1 MTVELKVFIDK
12 IKNDTE
18 LSGRYRYAYY
28 DIIQKSLYFP
38 LEALPKNKIPE
49 ILELAKETKLI
60 VETVRKNLIITE
72 PYKDRG
78 FTDATEE
85 Q

>member
-38 LEALPKNKIPE
+38 LEGLPKNKIPE
-49 ILELAKETKLI
+49 ILELAKETKLRYELKI
-60 VETVRKNLIITE
+60 SDTPDKGFKDVELTIYEN
-72 PYKDRG
+72 
-78 FTDATEE
+78 
-85 Q
+85 